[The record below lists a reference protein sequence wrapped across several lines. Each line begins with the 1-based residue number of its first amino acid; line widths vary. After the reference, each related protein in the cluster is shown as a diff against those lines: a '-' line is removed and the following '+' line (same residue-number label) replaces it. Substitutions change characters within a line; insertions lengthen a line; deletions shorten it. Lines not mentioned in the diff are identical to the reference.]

1 MLKNMRLKN
10 KFLLGFGIMLIFL
23 LFIGIGNLFAINSLS
38 SKLETVTTQ
47 SLPAQKEMIFFRRNI
62 EATQKLALEIIVAQT
77 QSEMD
82 ALQKEL
88 VAEREKI
95 DINMEKLLVLTPPYQ
110 QDLQEIQKQLATVA
124 DYRQQLIAEASKLTA
139 EGNAAA
145 YEIYQNS
152 YDPAFQQVATQVN
165 ELSERLDNAIEI
177 SNQGA
182 NSMKQVLMIGV
193 PIALVVAVILSCSIA
208 IRMTKGILGPIHEIK
223 QNIGYLESGDFSQLN
238 ISYYATNELGEI
250 ADAMRSMAEKIV
262 FIIQDL
268 GAGLGA
274 MSNGDFSQKSKNE
287 SAYVGEYQ
295 KLSQSS
301 YRLMS
306 GLKTVIQ
313 QIDMAATQV
322 STGAEQVS
330 AGAQALSQGTTE
342 QASSI
347 EELAATINDIS
358 QQVKDNADNATK
370 AKLEANE
377 VNTEVQ
383 DSTQK
388 MLEMNQAMEEI
399 SAKSDEISKII
410 KVIEDIAFQTNILA
424 LNAAVEAAR
433 AGSAGKGFAV
443 VADEVRNL
451 AHKSSEAAK
460 STTLLITDSVKA
472 VHHGVTI
479 SNQVKDSIDQIYHEI
494 TTMAQRVDSIADAS
508 NNQAKAIEQITVGI
522 DQISSVIQTN
532 SATSE
537 ESAAASEELASQA
550 ALMKSSISVFK
561 FDHSHDD
568 VMQ

>member
-10 KFLLGFGIMLIFL
+10 KFLLGFSTMLVFL
-23 LFIGIGNLFAINSLS
+23 LLIGIGNLFAINSLS
-38 SKLETVTTQ
+38 SKLTTVTTQ
-47 SLPAQKEMIFFRRNI
+47 SLPAQKEMIFLRRNI
-62 EATQKLALEIIVAQT
+62 EATEKLALEIIVAQT

-82 ALQKEL
+82 ALLKEL
-88 VAEREKI
+88 QAEREKI
-95 DINMEKLLVLTPPYQ
+95 DINIEKLMVLTPPYQ
-110 QDLQEIQKQLATVA
+110 QNLEEIQKQLGTVA
-124 DYRQQLIAEASKLTA
+124 TYREQLIVEANKLTT

-152 YDPAFQQVATQVN
+152 YDPAFQQVASQID

-182 NSMKQVLMIGV
+182 NSMKQALMIGIPV
-193 PIALVVAVILSCSIA
+193 ALVVAVILSCWIA

-223 QNIGYLESGDFSQLN
+223 QNIGYLETGDFSQLN
-238 ISYYATNELGEI
+238 ISYHATNELGEI

-262 FIIQDL
+262 FIIEDL
-268 GAGLGA
+268 GFALNA
-274 MSNGDFSQKSKNE
+274 MANGDFTQKSKN
-287 SAYVGEYQ
+287 SGAYVGEYQ
-295 KLSQSS
+295 KLMQCL
-301 YRLMS
+301 YRLMT
-306 GLKTVIQ
+306 GLRTVIQ
-313 QIDMAATQV
+313 QIDLAATQV
-322 STGAEQVS
+322 STESEQVS

-358 QQVKDNADNATK
+358 QQVKDNAENATK

-383 DSTQK
+383 DSNNK

-433 AGSAGKGFAV
+433 AGAAGKGFAV

-451 AHKSSEAAK
+451 AHKSSQAAK
-460 STTLLITDSVKA
+460 STTLLITDTVKA
-472 VHHGVTI
+472 VNHGVTI
-479 SNQVKDSIDQIYHEI
+479 SNEVKDSINQIYHEMV
-494 TTMAQRVDSIADAS
+494 TMAQRVDSIADAS
-508 NNQAKAIEQITVGI
+508 NNQAMAIEQITVGI

-550 ALMKSSISVFK
+550 ALMKSSISVFQ
-561 FDHSHDD
+561 FSND
-568 VMQ
+568 

>member
-10 KFLLGFGIMLIFL
+10 KFLLGFGIMLILL

-47 SLPAQKEMIFFRRNI
+47 CLPAQKEMIFLRRNI

-88 VAEREKI
+88 ESERAN
-95 DINMEKLLVLTPPYQ
+95 INANIEKLMVLTPPYQ
-110 QDLQEIQKQLATVA
+110 QNLEDIQKQLGTVA
-124 DYRQQLIAEASKLTA
+124 TYREQLIVEADKLTA

-145 YEIYQNS
+145 YEIYKNS
-152 YDPAFQQVATQVN
+152 YAHAFQQIVSQVN
-165 ELSERLDNAIEI
+165 ELSEQLDSAIEI
-177 SNQGA
+177 SNQNA
-182 NSMKQVLMIGV
+182 NSMKQIMTIGITV
-193 PIALVVAVILSCSIA
+193 TLLVAIVLSCTIA

-223 QNIGYLESGDFSQLN
+223 QNIGYLEEGNFSQLN

-306 GLKTVIQ
+306 GLKTLIQ

-383 DSTQK
+383 DSNEK

-433 AGSAGKGFAV
+433 AGAAGKGFAV

-451 AHKSSEAAK
+451 AHKSSQAAK
-460 STTLLITDSVKA
+460 STTLLITDTVKA
-472 VHHGVTI
+472 VNHGVTI
-479 SNQVKDSIDQIYHEI
+479 SNEVKDSINQIYHEMV
-494 TTMAQRVDSIADAS
+494 TMAQRVDSIADAS
-508 NNQAKAIEQITVGI
+508 NNQAMAIEQITVGI

-550 ALMKSSISVFK
+550 ALMKSSISVFQ
-561 FDHSHDD
+561 FSND
-568 VMQ
+568 